1 MRGGGLGWGR
11 EEFEMRHVIRAWLA
25 WLLLFV
31 AFALPASWALDD
43 KRVLRVAPH
52 SNLTILD
59 PNWTTAW
66 ISRNHGYMI
75 YDTLFGT
82 DVQGLVTPQMVEK
95 YDVSKDRKTWTFQL
109 RDGLQFHDGQTV
121 TSEDVIASIER
132 WGKRDTMGERL
143 MSLMEAIEPVDA
155 KTFRMKLKEPYGLV
169 LESLGKPSGYVLFIM
184 PKRAARTPVDKQIT
198 DYTGSGPFIFAKDEW
213 KPGEKVVYLKNARY
227 KPRTEPASGTAGAKI
242 PKVDR
247 VEWVIIKD
255 PQTQVNA
262 LAAGEID
269 IVEAPAHEL
278 YPSLRN
284 NQQLQ
289 LVETNPR
296 GYGFFMRFNHLQPPF
311 DNPKVR
317 QAAMAALN
325 QEAILK
331 AQVGQTGMY
340 RTCFSVYPCQSAYA
354 TGKGMDF
361 IAKPDMKRAQ
371 QLLKE
376 SGYDGTPIVLLQPT
390 DVAAASKLPIVA
402 NQLLRQAGFNVDMQ
416 AMDAQTF
423 MARRAKKD
431 PPSKGGWNIFLTLSN
446 AAGTADPIVSVPLN
460 AACDNAWFGWPCDAE
475 LEKLRDAFARAR
487 DEKERKVAAEQV
499 QVRAM
504 EVGTHVPLGE
514 YLQPVAARKNVKGVV
529 VGYFL
534 VLWNVEKE

>member
-1 MRGGGLGWGR
+1 MCRFVVGLLAAWIALFTIGQSPS
-11 EEFEMRHVIRAWLA
+11 RAQG
-25 WLLLFV
+25 
-31 AFALPASWALDD
+31 D
-43 KRVLRVAPH
+43 RQVLRVTPH

-82 DVQGLVTPQMVEK
+82 DAQGSVTPQMVEK
-95 YDVSKDRKTWTFQL
+95 YDVSKDRRTWTFQL
-109 RDGLQFHDGQTV
+109 RDALQFHDGQPV
-121 TSEDVIASIER
+121 TSEDVIASMER
-132 WGKRDTMGERL
+132 WAKRDTMGERL
-143 MSLMEAIEPVDA
+143 MGLVDAIEPVDA

-169 LESLGKPSGYVLFIM
+169 LESLGKPAGYVLFIM
-184 PKRAARTPVDKQIT
+184 PKRIAMTPVDKQIT

-213 KPGEKVVYLKNARY
+213 KPGEKVVYLKNLRY
-227 KPRTEPASGTAGAKI
+227 NPRSEPPSGTAGGKI
-242 PKVDR
+242 VKVDR

-278 YPSLRN
+278 YPSLRG
-284 NQQLQ
+284 NQQIQ

-296 GYGFFMRFNHLQPPF
+296 RYGFFLRFNHLQPPF

-325 QEAILK
+325 QEAFLK
-331 AQVGQTGMY
+331 AQVGQPDMY

-371 QLLKE
+371 QLLKD

-402 NQLLRQAGFNVDMQ
+402 NQLLRQAGFKVDMQ
-416 AMDAQTF
+416 AMDSQTL
-423 MARRAKKD
+423 MARRARKD
-431 PPSKGGWNIFLTLSN
+431 PAGKGGWNIYLTVSN

-504 EVGTHVPLGE
+504 EIGTHVPLGE
-514 YLQPVAARKNVKGVV
+514 YLQPAAARKNVKGIV

-534 VLWNVEKE
+534 VFWNVEKQ